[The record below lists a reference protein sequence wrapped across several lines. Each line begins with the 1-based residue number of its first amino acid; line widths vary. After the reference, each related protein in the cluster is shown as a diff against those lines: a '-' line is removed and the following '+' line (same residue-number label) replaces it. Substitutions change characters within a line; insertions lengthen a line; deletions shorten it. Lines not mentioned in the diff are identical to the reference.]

1 MYMKKANCLLIAGF
15 ILISAVSISG
25 CGKFLSN
32 YETGENTI
40 NNTDE
45 NSEVSHTPERA
56 EQDVQQRTESDKE
69 VKLSM
74 NIVMDGTVYEVKLD
88 DNKTTRD
95 IVENMPLELS
105 MVRYAGHE
113 YYSELPFTPEFDSN
127 RTSNIK
133 A

>member
-88 DNKTTRD
+88 DN
-95 IVENMPLELS
+95 
-105 MVRYAGHE
+105 
-113 YYSELPFTPEFDSN
+113 
-127 RTSNIK
+127 
-133 A
+133 